1 MSEMAKA
8 PPKTS
13 VPSPAAGV
21 RDTGRGES
29 ARVAAARQK
38 AAIRATLTVVKPL
51 CRRLEL
57 RWLVACTAA
66 ITITRPAPSQV
77 GEREGKTEAR

>member
-13 VPSPAAGV
+13 LPSPAAGSREV
-21 RDTGRGES
+21 GWGES

-38 AAIRATLTVVKPL
+38 AAINTTFTVVKPL

-57 RWLVACTAA
+57 R
-66 ITITRPAPSQV
+66 
-77 GEREGKTEAR
+77 